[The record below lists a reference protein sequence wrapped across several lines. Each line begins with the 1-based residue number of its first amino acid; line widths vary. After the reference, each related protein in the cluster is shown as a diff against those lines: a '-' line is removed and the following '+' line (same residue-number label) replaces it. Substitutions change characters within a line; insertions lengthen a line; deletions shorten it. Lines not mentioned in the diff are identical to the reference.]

1 LAIFA
6 DVTRQVFIL
15 ISATTNAIND
25 IFVTG
30 VLRFPHL
37 NLFQPKH
44 YIEHVNLVSACPSLQ
59 RLLHLK
65 LNISGLAQGHLR
77 LEIIMNTAKRL
88 NIVRES
94 QAYWRI
100 IINNP
105 PLNLFDPWMFAE
117 LNVLMD
123 DIEKDKDLK
132 VVVFESGDEEF
143 FMNHH
148 DVVSRTII
156 PDQPGAAPFFNHW
169 PTFVTRLV
177 QSSVISIAKVR
188 GRARAQGFEFA
199 LACDMRFASKERAKF
214 ALIEVG
220 GSSIPGGGGVEW
232 LSALTGRS
240 RALEIVCG
248 ADDFDAETGERYGFV
263 NRAVPDAELDDFVD
277 AFARRMSRFEKRA
290 LETGKKMVNARAG
303 VPSEGELWTSNHIL
317 QGVDSWPEAQ
327 KAFTRLTAAGFGE
340 VGDFELNMG
349 ERLGDEPAA

>member
-1 LAIFA
+1 MS
-6 DVTRQVFIL
+6 T
-15 ISATTNAIND
+15 
-25 IFVTG
+25 
-30 VLRFPHL
+30 
-37 NLFQPKH
+37 
-44 YIEHVNLVSACPSLQ
+44 VN
-59 RLLHLK
+59 
-65 LNISGLAQGHLR
+65 
-77 LEIIMNTAKRL
+77 RL

-94 QAYWRI
+94 LAYWRI

-117 LNVLMD
+117 LNALMD

-132 VVVFESGDEEF
+132 VVVFESTDEDF

-148 DVVSRTII
+148 DVVNRNVI
-156 PDQPGAAPFFNHW
+156 PDQPGAAPFFYHW
-169 PTFVTRLV
+169 PTFVTRLA

-199 LACDMRFASKERAKF
+199 LACDMRFASRERAKF

-232 LSALTGRS
+232 LSALVGRS

-248 ADDFDAETGERYGFV
+248 ADDFDADLAERYGFI
-263 NRAVPDAELDDFVD
+263 NRALPDAELDAYVD
-277 AFARRMSRFEKRA
+277 GFAERMSRFEKRA

-317 QGVDSWPEAQ
+317 HGVDLWPEAQ
-327 KAFTRLTAAGFGE
+327 KAFTKLTAAGFGK

-349 ERLGDEPAA
+349 ERLGDKS

>member
-1 LAIFA
+1 MS
-6 DVTRQVFIL
+6 T
-15 ISATTNAIND
+15 
-25 IFVTG
+25 
-30 VLRFPHL
+30 
-37 NLFQPKH
+37 
-44 YIEHVNLVSACPSLQ
+44 VN
-59 RLLHLK
+59 
-65 LNISGLAQGHLR
+65 
-77 LEIIMNTAKRL
+77 RL

-94 QAYWRI
+94 LAYWRI

-117 LNVLMD
+117 LNALMD

-132 VVVFESGDEEF
+132 VVVFESTDEDF

-148 DVVSRTII
+148 DVVNRNVI
-156 PDQPGAAPFFNHW
+156 PDQPGAAPFFYHW
-169 PTFVTRLV
+169 PTFVTRLA

-199 LACDMRFASKERAKF
+199 LACDMRFASRERAKF

-232 LSALTGRS
+232 LSALVGRS

-248 ADDFDAETGERYGFV
+248 ADDFDADLAERYGFI
-263 NRAVPDAELDDFVD
+263 NRALPDAELDAYVD
-277 AFARRMSRFEKRA
+277 GFAERMSRFEKRA

-303 VPSEGELWTSNHIL
+303 VPSEGEFWTSNHIL
-317 QGVDSWPEAQ
+317 HGVDLWPEAQ
-327 KAFTRLTAAGFGE
+327 KAFTKLIAAGFGK

-349 ERLGDEPAA
+349 ERLGDKS